1 MTLVMESH
9 PMDSTVSNSKLKAK
23 ALEYFRRV
31 EETAEM
37 IVVTDQGRPVLE
49 IVPSAGMSTS
59 VRSREAGPR

>member
-1 MTLVMESH
+1 
-9 PMDSTVSNSKLKAK
+9 MDSTVSNSKLKAK